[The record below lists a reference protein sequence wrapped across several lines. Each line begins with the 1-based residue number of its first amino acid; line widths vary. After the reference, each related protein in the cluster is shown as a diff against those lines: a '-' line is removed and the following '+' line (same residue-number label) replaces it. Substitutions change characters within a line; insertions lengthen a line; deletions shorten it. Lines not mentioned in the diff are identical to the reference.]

1 MSTSGATPHL
11 YLIDGSGYIFRAY
24 HALPPMTRA
33 DGTPVNAVYG
43 FANMLFKLLEDVN
56 AGEAPS
62 HLAVIF
68 DAARKSFRNDIYPD
82 YKAHRPDA
90 PEDLVPQ
97 FPLIREA
104 VDAFNAAAIEMQGYE
119 ADDIIA
125 TYARQAR
132 AQGWRV
138 SIVSS
143 DKDLMQLVEDGVVT
157 LYDTM
162 KDRRIDEAAVREKF
176 GVGPDK
182 VIEVQALCG
191 DSTDNV
197 PGVPGIGPKIAAEL
211 IDAYGDLETLLDHA
225 DEIRQPKR
233 REKLTEHAELARISK
248 RLVTLKPDVP
258 LDDLPLDSLAVRAVD
273 ATHLLKF
280 VDANA
285 FRSLRARLVA
295 RYGEGEGSTTES
307 AEEAAIAP
315 DDTDYETVADMAALE
330 RWIDRIREA
339 GMVAVDTETT
349 SLDPQR
355 AKLVGVSLSVEPGR
369 ACYIPL
375 GHTAAEG
382 LDFGD
387 GAPQQIPLDAALDAL
402 RPVLEDP
409 AILKI
414 AQNMKYDQAVLAG
427 HDIRVAPVDDTM
439 LMSYVLDCGR
449 NGHGLDEL
457 SNLHLGVAPTPYK
470 EVAGSGKAQ
479 VTFDKVAVEA
489 ATAYAAEDADLAG
502 RLHRLLK
509 PRLAAEGMA
518 TVYETIERPLVPVI
532 ADMERHGIRVDKAEL
547 NRLSAYFAEGM
558 AALEKEIHGLAGES
572 FNIGSPKQ
580 LGEILFDKL
589 GLAGGKRSAKSGAY
603 STGAEVLDKLA
614 ADGHELPKKVLAW
627 RQLSKLKSTYS
638 DALAEAINPR
648 TGRVHT
654 SFSMAATSTGRLS
667 SSDPNLQNIPIRTEE
682 GRKIRRA
689 FVAEEGNCLIA
700 ADYSQIELRIFA
712 HMADI
717 DALKAAFA
725 AGQDI
730 HAMTASQVFDVPM
743 EDMDPITRRKA
754 KAINFGIIYGISAF
768 GLARQLDISREEAK
782 RYIDAYYKRFPGIT
796 GYMDSTKALCRERGY
811 VETLF
816 GRRTH
821 VPEIKAKNANMRAFA
836 ERAAINA
843 PIQGTAADI
852 IKRAMIRMPRALTDA
867 GLDDVRMLLQ
877 VHDELIFE
885 APEGSAKKAEPVI
898 RKVMAEACAPV
909 VSLDVPL
916 VVDVGI
922 ADTWDAAH

>member
-1 MSTSGATPHL
+1 MSTSGETPHL

-24 HALPPMTRA
+24 HALPPMTRP

-43 FANMLFKLLEDVN
+43 FSSMLFKLLEDVN
-56 AGEAPS
+56 AGEAPT
-62 HLAVIF
+62 HMAVIF

-97 FPLIREA
+97 FALIREA
-104 VDAFNAAAIEMQGYE
+104 VDAFNTAAIEMQGYE

-132 AQGWRV
+132 EKGWRV
-138 SIVSS
+138 TIISS
-143 DKDLMQLVEDGVVT
+143 DKDLMQLVKDGVVT
-157 LYDTM
+157 LLDTM
-162 KDRRIDEAAVREKF
+162 KDRRIDEDAVREKF

-182 VIEVQALCG
+182 VVEVQALCG
-191 DSTDNV
+191 DSSDNV

-211 IDAYGDLETLLDHA
+211 INAYGDLESLLAHT
-225 DEIRQPKR
+225 DEIKQPKR
-233 REKLTEHAELARISK
+233 REKLEENAELARISK
-248 RLVTLKPDVP
+248 QLVTLKPDVP
-258 LDDLPLDSLAVRAVD
+258 LDDMPLDSLTVREVD
-273 ATHLLKF
+273 AAHLLKF
-280 VDANA
+280 VDNNA
-285 FRSLRARLVA
+285 FRTLRARLVA
-295 RYGEGEGSTTES
+295 RYGEGESGAANA
-307 AEEAAIAP
+307 AEDAAAV
-315 DDTDYETVADMAALE
+315 DQTDYETVADMAALE
-330 RWIDRIREA
+330 RWIARIREA
-339 GMVAVDTETT
+339 GAVAVDTETT

-355 AKLVGVSLSVEPGR
+355 AELVGVSLSVEPGR

-375 GHTAAEG
+375 GHKAEEG

-387 GAPQQIPLDAALDAL
+387 GAPRQIPLRDALAALK
-402 RPVLEDP
+402 PVLEDA

-414 AQNMKYDQAVLAG
+414 AQNMKYDLAVLAG

-439 LMSYVLDCGR
+439 LISYVLDCGR

-457 SNLHLGVAPTPYK
+457 SNLHLGVTPIPYK

-479 VTFDKVAVEA
+479 IGFDRVPVDK

-518 TVYETIERPLVPVI
+518 SVYETIERPLIPVI
-532 ADMERHGIRVDKAEL
+532 AEMERNGIRVDKAEL

-558 AALEKEIHGLAGES
+558 AALEKEIHELAGES

-580 LGEILFDKL
+580 LGEILFDRM
-589 GLAGGKRSAKSGAY
+589 GLEGGKRSAKSGAY
-603 STGAEVLDKLA
+603 STGADVLDKLA
-614 ADGHELPKKVLAW
+614 AEGHELPRKVLAW
-627 RQLSKLKSTYS
+627 RQLTKLKSTYS

-717 DALKAAFA
+717 GALKDAFA

-743 EDMDPITRRKA
+743 EGMDPMTRRKA

-796 GYMDSTKALCRERGY
+796 DYMESTKALCRDRGY

-821 VPEIKAKNANMRAFA
+821 VPEIKAKNPNMRAFA

-852 IKRAMIRMPRALTDA
+852 IKRAMIRMPRALADA
-867 GLDDVRMLLQ
+867 GLEDVRMLLQ

-885 APEGSAKKAEPVI
+885 APVGLAEKAEPVI

-916 VVDVGI
+916 VVDVGV
-922 ADTWDAAH
+922 AGTWDAAH